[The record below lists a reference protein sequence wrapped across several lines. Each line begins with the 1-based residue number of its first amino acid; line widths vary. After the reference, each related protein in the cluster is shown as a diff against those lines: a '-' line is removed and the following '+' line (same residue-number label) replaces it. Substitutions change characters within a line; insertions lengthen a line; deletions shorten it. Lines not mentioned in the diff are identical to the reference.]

1 MKRIILANL
10 NGHKLSFLLK
20 LSAAARPKRKERL
33 FSTQITPQEKDP
45 AVGIN
50 GFEGVGPEWL
60 LFQKK
65 DGHCLRFLKEIRFE
79 GGERETD
86 LWVHALFEIAPI
98 FLNFPFFSFYF
109 ISYLFSFGSC
119 SVSFFHSENVLCFRS
134 PFTEHGKGL
143 FITLAVVSVLR
154 SCPLTTFVWSG
165 CTCRPHCATPTLARQ
180 RRTCFIPLYVV
191 AFLPAT
197 TLMPS
202 LSTLRVCTQRFPLKL
217 PLLSG
222 QSSQQDVPPKRGLG
236 RSRE

>member
-1 MKRIILANL
+1 M
-10 NGHKLSFLLK
+10 
-20 LSAAARPKRKERL
+20 
-33 FSTQITPQEKDP
+33 
-45 AVGIN
+45 GIN

-86 LWVHALFEIAPI
+86 LWVHALFEIAHI

-143 FITLAVVSVLR
+143 FITPAVVSVLR

-217 PLLSG
+217 PLLG
-222 QSSQQDVPPKRGLG
+222 GLSSQQDIPPKRGLG